1 MENKMI
7 DQMCSEENRK
17 KGKISEFKKKK
28 KTPLIETS
36 VQFTSKVHHKKIR
49 KLISV

>member
-28 KTPLIETS
+28 KNTS
-36 VQFTSKVHHKKIR
+36 DWNLCSIHK
-49 KLISV
+49 